1 MARFL
6 HSASR
11 HQLSGEPM
19 ASPSLTRQQALTLL
33 NKLGTDDGFRQRFES
48 SPRDALV
55 EAGVPRDKVATF
67 PAENLMPVKLAPKE
81 KFQQLH
87 DQISGQPTTEWMCMI
102 IPQFRIDR

>member
-11 HQLSGEPM
+11 HQLSGKPM
-19 ASPSLTRQQALTLL
+19 ANPSLTRQQALTLL

-55 EAGVPRDKVATF
+55 EAGVPQDKVATF
-67 PAENLMPVKLAPKE
+67 PAESLVPVKLAPKE

-87 DQISGQPTTEWMCMI
+87 DQISHQPTTEWMCMI